1 METIK
6 IEAGIPCNISFHNL
20 RLNNS
25 RKELFGCRD
34 FIKLENIIKI
44 PLDMKSG
51 LYKCRLIYSD
61 TIKKLEFLPYHKRKI
76 KCLKVVVCNGI
87 EYNYKYEN
95 RECLNELLELKQN
108 CDDILLVKN
117 KKITDT
123 SFSNV
128 VFFDGKKWITP
139 STPLLKGTKR
149 EKLLSEKKIV
159 QDEIKT
165 SDLKYFQKAALINS
179 MLDLTDN
186 IIKIENNALVKSF
199 KNVTMGEREISY

>member
-1 METIK
+1 MLETIK
-6 IEAGIPCNISFHNL
+6 IENGKLCNIFFHNL
-20 RLNNS
+20 RFNNS

-34 FIKLENIIKI
+34 FIKLENILKV
-44 PLDMKSG
+44 PSEQRLG

-61 TIKKLEFLPYHKRKI
+61 TVKKPEFLPYHKRKI
-76 KCLKVVVCNGI
+76 KNLKLVVCDSI

-117 KKITDT
+117 KRITDT

-128 VFFDGKKWITP
+128 VFSDGKKWITP

-149 EKLLSEKKIV
+149 EKLLSDGKIV
-159 QDEIKT
+159 QDEIKVN
-165 SDLKYFQKAALINS
+165 DLKYFQKAALINS
-179 MLDLTDN
+179 MLDLEDN
-186 IIKIENNALVKSF
+186 ILKIKSVLTF
-199 KNVTMGEREISY
+199 

>member
-1 METIK
+1 MLETIK
-6 IEAGIPCNISFHNL
+6 IEAGILCNIFFHNL

-34 FIKLENIIKI
+34 FIKLENIIKV
-44 PLDMKSG
+44 PSDMKSG

-61 TIKKLEFLPYHKRKI
+61 TIKKLEFLPYRKRKI
-76 KCLKVVVCNGI
+76 KSLKVVVCNSI

-108 CDDILLVKN
+108 CDDILIVKN

-128 VFFDGKKWITP
+128 VFSDGKKWITP

-149 EKLLSEKKIV
+149 EKLLSDGKIV
-159 QDEIKT
+159 QDEIKI

-179 MLDLTDN
+179 MLDLDDN
-186 IIKIENNALVKSF
+186 ILKIKSVLTF
-199 KNVTMGEREISY
+199 

>member
-6 IEAGIPCNISFHNL
+6 IENGKPCDLFFHNL

-25 RKELFGCRD
+25 RKELFGCND
-34 FIKLENIIKI
+34 FIKLENIIKV
-44 PLDMKSG
+44 PPEMRLG

-61 TIKKLEFLPYHKRKI
+61 TIKKIEFLPYHKRKV
-76 KCLKVVVCNGI
+76 KSLKVVVCDSI

-95 RECLNELLELKQN
+95 RECLNKLLELKKN

-128 VFFDGKKWITP
+128 VFPDGKKWRTP

-159 QDEIKT
+159 LDEIKI
-165 SDLKYFQKAALINS
+165 SDLKYFKKVVLINS
-179 MLDLTDN
+179 MLDLGNDLIDMEN
-186 IIKIENNALVKSF
+186 II
-199 KNVTMGEREISY
+199 

>member
-1 METIK
+1 MTRFMCLLLETIK
-6 IEAGIPCNISFHNL
+6 IENGKLCNIFFHNL
-20 RLNNS
+20 RFNNS

-34 FIKLENIIKI
+34 FIKLENIIKV
-44 PLDMKSG
+44 PSEFNNG

-61 TIKKLEFLPYHKRKI
+61 TVKKPEFLSYHKKKI
-76 KCLKVVVCNGI
+76 KSLKVVGCDSI

-108 CDDILLVKN
+108 CDDILIVKN

-123 SFSNV
+123 SFSNI

-149 EKLLSEKKIV
+149 EKLLSDGKIV
-159 QDEIKT
+159 QNEIKLN
-165 SDLKYFQKAALINS
+165 DLKYFQKAALINS
-179 MLDLTDN
+179 MLDLEDN
-186 IIKIENNALVKSF
+186 VISIG
-199 KNVTMGEREISY
+199 NVY

>member
-1 METIK
+1 MCLLLETIK
-6 IEAGIPCNISFHNL
+6 IEAGIPRNLFFHNL

-44 PLDMKSG
+44 PPALRTG
-51 LYKCRLIYSD
+51 LYKCRLIYSE
-61 TIKKLEFLPYHKRKI
+61 TVKKTEFLPYRKRKI
-76 KCLKVVVCNGI
+76 KCLKIVVCDSI

-108 CDDILLVKN
+108 CGDILLVKN

-128 VFFDGKKWITP
+128 VFSDGKKWFTP

-149 EKLLSEKKIV
+149 EKLLSQGKIV
-159 QDEIKT
+159 QDEIKI
-165 SDLKYFQKAALINS
+165 SDLKYFSKVSLINS
-179 MLDLTDN
+179 MLDLPDN
-186 IIKIENNALVKSF
+186 VFKIENIVSWLF
-199 KNVTMGEREISY
+199 

>member
-1 METIK
+1 MLETIK
-6 IEAGIPCNISFHNL
+6 IENGKPCNLFFHNL
-20 RLNNS
+20 RFNNS

-44 PLDMKSG
+44 PPEIKTG

-61 TIKKLEFLPYHKRKI
+61 TVKKLEFLPYRKRKI
-76 KCLKVVVCNGI
+76 KSLKVVVCDSI

-95 RECLNELLELKQN
+95 RKCLNELLELKQN

-117 KKITDT
+117 RKITDT
-123 SFSNV
+123 SFSNA
-128 VFFDGKKWITP
+128 VFFDGKKWLTP

-149 EKLLSEKKIV
+149 EKLLSDGKIE
-159 QDEIKT
+159 QDEIKI

-179 MLDLTDN
+179 MLDSDDNMLKIKSILT
-186 IIKIENNALVKSF
+186 F
-199 KNVTMGEREISY
+199 

>member
-1 METIK
+1 MIRSMCLLLETIK
-6 IEAGIPCNISFHNL
+6 IENGKPCNLCFHNL
-20 RLNNS
+20 RFNNS

-34 FIKLENIIKI
+34 FLKLENIIKV
-44 PLDMKSG
+44 PSEFNNG

-61 TIKKLEFLPYHKRKI
+61 TVKKLEFLPYHKRKI
-76 KCLKVVVCNGI
+76 KSLKVVVCDNI

-108 CDDILLVKN
+108 CDDILIVKN

-128 VFFDGKKWITP
+128 VFSDGKKWITP

-149 EKLLSEKKIV
+149 EKLLSDGKIV
-159 QDEIKT
+159 QDEIKVN
-165 SDLKYFQKAALINS
+165 DLKYFQKAALINS
-179 MLDLTDN
+179 MLDLEDN
-186 IIKIENNALVKSF
+186 ILKIKSVLTF
-199 KNVTMGEREISY
+199 

>member
-1 METIK
+1 MCLLLETIK
-6 IEAGIPCNISFHNL
+6 IEAGIPCNLWFHNL
-20 RLNNS
+20 RFNNS

-44 PLDMKSG
+44 PSEFNNG

-61 TIKKLEFLPYHKRKI
+61 TVKKPEFLPYRKRKI
-76 KCLKVVVCNGI
+76 RCLKVVVCNSI

-108 CDDILLVKN
+108 CDDILIVKN

-123 SFSNV
+123 SFSNI
-128 VFFDGKKWITP
+128 VFFDGKKWLTP
-139 STPLLKGTKR
+139 SEPLLKGTKR
-149 EKLLSEKKIV
+149 EKLLSDGKIV
-159 QDEIKT
+159 QDEIKI

-179 MLDLTDN
+179 MLDLDDN
-186 IIKIENNALVKSF
+186 ILKIKSVLTF
-199 KNVTMGEREISY
+199 